1 MGEEPDSFMYVLGGI
16 IAVVAIGLMLF
27 KNQQA
32 NKDAVGRDSL
42 FMRDAQDDLKIR
54 QKERQQEQE
63 QEKADELV
71 LNAHMS
77 KLLLPHQ
84 DRYQLVLQSTG
95 NRKLAV
101 LKETKE
107 MLGID
112 LKSAKEIVDDLPQ
125 VIMKGVSKERV
136 LIAYKC
142 LLKVGAVVKIS

>member
-1 MGEEPDSFMYVLGGI
+1 
-16 IAVVAIGLMLF
+16 
-27 KNQQA
+27 
-32 NKDAVGRDSL
+32 
-42 FMRDAQDDLKIR
+42 
-54 QKERQQEQE
+54 
-63 QEKADELV
+63 
-71 LNAHMS
+71 MS